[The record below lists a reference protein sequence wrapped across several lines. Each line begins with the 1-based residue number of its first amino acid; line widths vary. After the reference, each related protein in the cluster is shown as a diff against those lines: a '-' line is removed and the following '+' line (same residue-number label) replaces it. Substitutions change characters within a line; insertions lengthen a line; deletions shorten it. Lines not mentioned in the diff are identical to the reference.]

1 MNNYTPNSHKY
12 REEQKKASEEKKK
25 IQKVIKGSA
34 TIKKKNIFQKMVDVF
49 ISEDASNIKDY
60 VVNDMIV
67 PTGKKIILGVI
78 DMLLNGGH
86 STYTSDRFAAPKV
99 SYRKYYDGPRDDR
112 PLVSSSARARF
123 DHEDIEFETRGE
135 AEAVLDEMFNV
146 IDRYNLVT
154 VGDMYDMVDLPQP
167 FTSNKYGWT
176 NLRGAS
182 VVRVGGKYI
191 IKLPK
196 AMPID

>member
-1 MNNYTPNSHKY
+1 MTDYKPNSHRY
-12 REEQKKASEEKKK
+12 REEQKAASGEKKRVE
-25 IQKVIKGSA
+25 KVIKGTA
-34 TIKKKNIFQKMVDVF
+34 TVKKKNGLHKVADIF
-49 ISEDASNIKDY
+49 ISEDAGNVKDY
-60 VVNDMIV
+60 IINDMVV
-67 PTGKKIILGVI
+67 PTVKKTIVGVV
-78 DMLLNGGH
+78 DMLLNGGR
-86 STYTSDRFAAPKV
+86 STYNDRFSNSKV
-99 SYRKYYDGPRDDR
+99 SYRKFYDDSRDSR
-112 PLVSSSARARF
+112 PSSSSSRARF
-123 DHEDIEFETRGE
+123 DHDDIEFETRGE

-154 VGDMYDMVDLPQP
+154 VADMYDMVDLPQP

-176 NLRGAS
+176 NLRGAN